1 MRKWEQ
7 TEWDSVLGRMLA
19 LLFSSPCFP
28 CLSSTATAVQRER
41 QREKGNFSIAEAV
54 RQETGERENKSAPV
68 WSLVTT
74 RGKGIVQE
82 DRGGVGGGGE
92 CQRRLGLQ
100 RNNVLLLYVP
110 LHSGPCVPSYCSCT
124 HLMLHNPTLSMNP
137 VMCAHTHTH
146 LHLL

>member
-7 TEWDSVLGRMLA
+7 REWDSVLGRMLA

-82 DRGGVGGGGE
+82 DRGGVGEGSDYRGIMSFY
-92 CQRRLGLQ
+92 CMSLCTRAPVCRLTVAALI
-100 RNNVLLLYVP
+100 
-110 LHSGPCVPSYCSCT
+110 
-124 HLMLHNPTLSMNP
+124 
-137 VMCAHTHTH
+137 
-146 LHLL
+146 